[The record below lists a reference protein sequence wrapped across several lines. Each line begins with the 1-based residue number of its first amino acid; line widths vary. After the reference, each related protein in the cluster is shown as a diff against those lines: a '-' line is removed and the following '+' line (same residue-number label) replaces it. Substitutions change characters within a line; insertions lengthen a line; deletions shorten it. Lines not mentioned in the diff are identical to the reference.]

1 MNHHG
6 GEETATDGMLPVA
19 KRGSES
25 EVSPRIIEPDQAL
38 EVNGRAHG
46 AVFKVSKPTKTADP
60 CAPAEYCRSALP
72 IHSAACIGLDR
83 VS

>member
-1 MNHHG
+1 
-6 GEETATDGMLPVA
+6 MLHRAEALLRRYPKIVPDT
-19 KRGSES
+19 

-72 IHSAACIGLDR
+72 IHFAACIGPDR
-83 VS
+83 AS